1 MNFKKIDNMLLE
13 KLKKESLQAR
23 KDKDQVKASLLSTV
37 LSQVKT
43 IAIDDGHREPNDQ
56 DVIQVVK
63 KFLKGIEE
71 NLELGKAGKLSQDAI
86 EQAELEKKIL
96 LEFLPKQL
104 SKEEIK
110 EIIQKSGAKNVGEA
124 MKYLK
129 EHYPD
134 QFDGKTASQ
143 IAKEVLG

>member
-1 MNFKKIDNMLLE
+1 MLLE

-23 KDKDQVKASLLSTV
+23 KDKDQIKASLLSTV

-63 KFLKGIEE
+63 KFLKSIEE
-71 NLELGKAGKLSQDAI
+71 NIELGKQGKLSQEAY
-86 EQAELEKKIL
+86 EQAQKEKEIL

-104 SKEEIK
+104 SEEEIR
-110 EIIQKSGAKNVGEA
+110 EIIKNSGAKNIGEA

-134 QFDGKTASQ
+134 QYDGKTASK

>member
-71 NLELGKAGKLSQDAI
+71 NLQLGKAGKLSQEAM
-86 EQAELEKKIL
+86 EQAELEKK
-96 LEFLPKQL
+96 
-104 SKEEIK
+104 
-110 EIIQKSGAKNVGEA
+110 
-124 MKYLK
+124 MR
-129 EHYPD
+129 
-134 QFDGKTASQ
+134 
-143 IAKEVLG
+143 